1 MNQFALLG
9 GSLAAILLL
18 ALAAHWLRLGGA
30 RLTAASEACEVAEA
44 TFADF
49 EAVRAWLDR
58 DGASA
63 VVAGRDGSHVLVRRH
78 GARFVARRLPSPT
91 QASAAGP
98 VLVVASDEPRRKPFV
113 ITLES
118 TEEARLLTS
127 VLGSRASDGPSAR
140 SR

>member
-1 MNQFALLG
+1 MNQLALLG

-30 RLTAASEACEVAEA
+30 RLTAESEACEVAEA

-49 EAVRAWLDR
+49 EAERVWLDI

-63 VVAGRDGSHVLVRRH
+63 VVAGKDGSHALVRRH
-78 GARFVARRLPSPT
+78 GARFVARKLARPA
-91 QASAAGP
+91 QVEAEGP
-98 VLVVASDEPRRKPFV
+98 VVVIASGERLLKPFV

-118 TEEARLLTS
+118 VGEARLLTS
-127 VLGSRASDGPSAR
+127 LLGSPAR
-140 SR
+140 HG